1 MTNYQNYHKLRQR
14 AALKCKKTRTTL
26 NKLLERRSQLLEPI
40 EKAKFMERRLEF
52 FKRMRDNTPHP
63 MTQEEFNKSLR
74 NLVNRKLRISYR
86 QIQDTHTFRSKPRR
100 FQFFWVYKDL
110 IMEELNL
117 NPDLKELVLD
127 DRKFEFDPLFIDAM
141 LETNMVHSN
150 QLSHYEKNSSIEYS
164 SIWEMKD
171 AFTDYW
177 SNDKNE
183 KLPLADAMQV

>member
-14 AALKCKKTRTTL
+14 ATLKCKKTEITL
-26 NKLLERRSQLLEPI
+26 NKTLEKRSQLLRPI

-74 NLVNRKLRISYR
+74 NLMNRKMRISFR
-86 QIQDTHTFRSKPRR
+86 QVSDTHTFRSMPKR
-100 FQFFWVYKDL
+100 FQFFWVYHEMVMD
-110 IMEELNL
+110 ELDKNR
-117 NPDLKELVLD
+117 DLKELVLD
-127 DRKFEFDPLFIDAM
+127 DRHFQFDPLFIDAM
-141 LETNMVHSN
+141 LDLQMVHSN
-150 QLSHYEKNSSIEYS
+150 QLSHYEKDSSIEFN

-177 SNDKNE
+177 SNDNNE
-183 KLPLADAMQV
+183 RLPLADAMQV